1 MNFAISVRTASLAW
15 FFLAIMCLGCPALA
29 SQAATDQEKVVEA
42 VRQMYVTATTDDLAQ
57 FRAVTSPDF
66 YAFDG
71 GKRMTGD
78 ELMGFVKNA
87 HAAGKIY
94 VWQVTEPQ
102 IYVDGATAW
111 ITYVNRG
118 SLQDSAGK
126 KDLSWLESAVLRKDN
141 GTWHIHFFHS
151 TRVPS
156 A

>member
-1 MNFAISVRTASLAW
+1 MPYSRF
-15 FFLAIMCLGCPALA
+15 GCPSCSPGLLAAALCVVSQAFA
-29 SQAATDQEKVVEA
+29 SQPATEQEPVVEA
-42 VRQMYVTATTDDLAQ
+42 VRLMYVALTHDDLDQ

-78 ELMGFVKNA
+78 QLMELVQRA
-87 HAAGKIY
+87 HAAGKVY

-102 IYVDGATAW
+102 VSVDGRIAW
-111 ITYVNRG
+111 MTYVNRG
-118 SLQDSAGK
+118 SVQDATGK

-141 GTWHIHFFHS
+141 GVWRIHFFHS

-156 A
+156 E